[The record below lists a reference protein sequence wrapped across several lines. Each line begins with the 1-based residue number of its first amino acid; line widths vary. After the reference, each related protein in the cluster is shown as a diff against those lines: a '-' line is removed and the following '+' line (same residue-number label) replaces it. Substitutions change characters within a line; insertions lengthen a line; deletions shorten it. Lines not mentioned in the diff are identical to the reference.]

1 MNSQENLY
9 QLARESD
16 AQGKLEE
23 AIQYL
28 EDALRIG
35 YSKKIAVYL
44 SRLYCKNDQNDQ
56 AYSLI
61 KEESD
66 LFSDQNIFDTYCQ
79 ILSRNNFFIEA
90 EELQRQLNQKLNLVI
105 EPVSESEQ
113 NKIMADFRNQKEVTL
128 SDYQQLLKLNLSNFM
143 NFAQSLLL
151 DPTTNF
157 AVRISLC
164 EDLIRLKIDE
174 EISVLVLGKLEKFIP
189 LQTELMQKSP
199 IYREIMYGVGDR
211 YRNRPNQL
219 PYVIGEVNLF
229 VGQLYPLL
237 ANYVSNTASF
247 TRNML
252 DFIENRNGHE
262 DQLLLEKIASNL
274 PK

>member
-9 QLARESD
+9 QLAKESD

>member
-9 QLARESD
+9 QLAKESD

-237 ANYVSNTASF
+237 ANYISNTASF

>member
-9 QLARESD
+9 QLAKESD

-157 AVRISLC
+157 AVKISLC

-262 DQLLLEKIASNL
+262 DQLLLEEIASNL

>member
-9 QLARESD
+9 QLAKESD

-199 IYREIMYGVGDR
+199 IYHEIMYGVGDR

-262 DQLLLEKIASNL
+262 DQLLLEEIASNL

>member
-9 QLARESD
+9 QLAKESD

-174 EISVLVLGKLEKFIP
+174 EISVLVLGKLKKFIP